1 MHLMTKILIAAAAV
15 LSVALATLT
24 MAYTVNADRI
34 VNDLRTLQAS
44 NTAAKASAQHHQSE
58 YAKLVEDANQSRVQ
72 LEQRLAEGQRQLG
85 KARDALAKVEGEKT
99 EAMRARVAN
108 ETELTQ
114 LTALLGT
121 FTTLVDRVSTEN
133 TTLRDSELRA
143 KRENLELA
151 DKLND
156 VESQRQVLAQ
166 TVRALEVTVADLRDR
181 IATGATTTAIAS
193 GTRSSG
199 TISASTYFT
208 GSIRDIRQDDVAH
221 ETLVQVNVGSND
233 SVRPNTELFVT
244 RNNAWIAN
252 LMVVDVDLNFSIAK
266 VIRTAPGQQILMG
279 DTVESKLLN

>member
-24 MAYTVNADRI
+24 MAYTVNADRL
-34 VNDLRTLQAS
+34 VSELRTLQAS

-58 YAKLVEDANQSRVQ
+58 YAKLAEDANQQRVQ
-72 LEQRLAEGQRQLG
+72 LEQRLNERVRQLAE
-85 KARDALAKVEGEKT
+85 ARDALAKVEGEKA

-108 ETELTQ
+108 ETELAQ
-114 LTALLGT
+114 LTAMLGT
-121 FTTLVDRVSTEN
+121 FTTLVDRVNAEN
-133 TTLRDSELRA
+133 TGLRDSELRA

-156 VESQRQVLAQ
+156 VESQRQVLSQ

-181 IATGATTTAIAS
+181 IASGANNSAIAAN
-193 GTRSSG
+193 TPRSG
-199 TISASTYFT
+199 TIAASNYFT
-208 GSIRDIRQDDVAH
+208 GSIRDIRQDTAAN

-244 RNNAWIAN
+244 RNDAWIAN
-252 LMVVDVDLNFSIAK
+252 LQVVDVDLNFSIAK
-266 VIRTAPGQQILMG
+266 VIRTAPGQTVLRG